1 MCSCVY
7 FSCYWTP
14 AFLLREINKVSI
26 NQSINQSNTMSLCLF
41 AHSRN
46 PILEPRG
53 GSPAEGADGGEEEP
67 ACQRHRDA
75 VLHLP
80 VLFQRP
86 CSCSRGAQRI
96 HQQGCVGVGT
106 HFLASSVVVVVARCL
121 CCDREC
127 WVLPPARRLRAS
139 SAARRRPWTWIR
151 ALGNFSDLLGLWHEW
166 CLGEASH
173 TCAGF
178 VFLRSPPIDV
188 DPFHWSPGFSGS
200 WSIRRSTGSKYPP
213 FIFTTVCR

>member
-7 FSCYWTP
+7 ISCYWTP
-14 AFLLREINKVSI
+14 AFLLREINEVSI
-26 NQSINQSNTMSLCLF
+26 NQSIQYYVTVF

-106 HFLASSVVVVVARCL
+106 HFLVSSVVVVVVARCL

-127 WVLPPARRLRAS
+127 WVFAS
-139 SAARRRPWTWIR
+139 SEKVEGLISSSEKT
-151 ALGNFSDLLGLWHEW
+151 LDL
-166 CLGEASH
+166 
-173 TCAGF
+173 
-178 VFLRSPPIDV
+178 
-188 DPFHWSPGFSGS
+188 DPC
-200 WSIRRSTGSKYPP
+200 TG
-213 FIFTTVCR
+213 